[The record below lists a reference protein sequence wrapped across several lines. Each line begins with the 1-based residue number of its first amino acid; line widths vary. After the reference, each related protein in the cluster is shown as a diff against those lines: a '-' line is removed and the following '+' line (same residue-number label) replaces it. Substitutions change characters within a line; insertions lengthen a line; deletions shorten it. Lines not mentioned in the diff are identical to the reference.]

1 MEVQKHK
8 ILLENS
14 TNRING
20 SKKWGDL
27 TATTFYINV
36 FLTQNYDDMGL
47 FTDITFISGDTNSNS
62 VDYSILISKLISNG
76 YNFPFMNNSTPPIID
91 NLNQTE
97 KLTIRE
103 VGAEQSDFYFYGS
116 NRISGTTD
124 SKIDELKSYKQ
135 TQTYIPGFN
144 ISTEDYYNFQN
155 SLINGVSKVIS
166 LGEPKTYAFD
176 AVSDINIGTNN
187 QQNGIYYK
195 DYTGITKTIIIDG
208 IRYVVPITTFN
219 FKGEGINETNT
230 SLSALTKEEY
240 LFGVVSK
247 PEIEND
253 VFIERGVLSV
263 TDKHVRMSEIKNLGE
278 LQRYGNGFY
287 KITRE

>member
-1 MEVQKHK
+1 MEIQKHK

-14 TNRING
+14 TDRVNDN
-20 SKKWGDL
+20 KKWGDL

-47 FTDITFISGDTNSNS
+47 FTDITFISGDTNTNS
-62 VDYSILISKLISNG
+62 VDYSVLITKLISNG
-76 YNFPFMNNSTPPIID
+76 YNFPFMNTITTPMI
-91 NLNQTE
+91 NLTQTE
-97 KLTIRE
+97 KLIMRE
-103 VGAEQSDFYFYGS
+103 VGGEESDFYFYGG

-135 TQTYIPGFN
+135 NQRYIPGFN
-144 ISTEDYYNFQN
+144 ISTENYNNFQN
-155 SLINGVSKVIS
+155 SLISGVSKVVS
-166 LGEPKTYAFD
+166 VGEPTTYAFD
-176 AVSDINIGTNN
+176 AVSDINIGTIN
-187 QQNGIYYK
+187 QENGIYYE
-195 DYTGITKTIIIDG
+195 DYSGITKNIVIDG
-208 IRYVVPITTFN
+208 IKYVVPITTFN
-219 FKGEGINETNT
+219 FKGEGRNETNT

-240 LFGVVSK
+240 LFGIVSK
-247 PEIEND
+247 PETKND
-253 VFIERGVLSV
+253 VFIDRNVLSV

>member
-1 MEVQKHK
+1 
-8 ILLENS
+8 
-14 TNRING
+14 
-20 SKKWGDL
+20 
-27 TATTFYINV
+27 
-36 FLTQNYDDMGL
+36 MGL

>member
-14 TNRING
+14 TNRANG
-20 SKKWGDL
+20 SKNWGAL
-27 TATTFYINV
+27 SATTFYIKV
-36 FLTQNYDDMGL
+36 FLTQNYYDMGL
-47 FTDITFISGDTNSNS
+47 FTDLSFISGDTGTNS

-76 YNFPFMNNSTPPIID
+76 YNFPFMSGSTSPINNLT
-91 NLNQTE
+91 QTE
-97 KLTIRE
+97 KLFLRE
-103 VGAEQSDFYFYGS
+103 VGAEESDFYFYGGS
-116 NRISGTTD
+116 RISGTTD
-124 SKIDELKSYKQ
+124 SKIEDLKSYKQ
-135 TQTYIPGFN
+135 TQTYIPGFD
-144 ISTEDYYNFQN
+144 ISTEDYQNFQN

-166 LGEPKTYAFD
+166 LGEPTTYAFD
-176 AVSDINIGTNN
+176 AVPDINIGTNN

-219 FKGEGINETNT
+219 FKGEGRNETNT

-247 PEIEND
+247 PEIKND

-287 KITRE
+287 KLIRE

>member
-1 MEVQKHK
+1 MEVQKYK

-76 YNFPFMNNSTPPIID
+76 YNFPFMNGSTPPIID

-103 VGAEQSDFYFYGS
+103 VGAEESDFYFYGS

-166 LGEPKTYAFD
+166 LGEPTTYAFD

-195 DYTGITKTIIIDG
+195 DYTGITKTIIIDD
-208 IRYVVPITTFN
+208 IIYVVPITTFN
-219 FKGEGINETNT
+219 FKGDGRNETNI

-287 KITRE
+287 KITKE